1 MFRIHRISLENYC
14 NFKTKDII
22 LNQHTNILLGA
33 NGSGKTNVL
42 NAAAVALGTYLSFID
57 GIPKQTIPKIYPED
71 VRIEPGKNSDWLGRI
86 LMEPQYPCSIS
97 ATICIEGNV
106 LAVNYSLP
114 ALDAKPVVTGV
125 NPLTHTS
132 IPPSNADNDIV
143 LPLILYFG
151 ANRQF
156 KEKYRASGDRK
167 SEYSRI
173 DGYTRCLNG
182 MHHIDFALDCL
193 LAMDKSMQ
201 RVILDVLN
209 IAFRLVFGP
218 VGEMI
223 LLPNDHKNVIA
234 CKENKQ
240 IVPFFA
246 MSNGHKQLVKIV
258 LDIIT
263 RMHVLNPFLNADALA
278 QTPGVVL
285 IDSIESGLHPSAQAN
300 IIDALH
306 KLFPNV
312 QFIYTTQSPFIIH
325 VSNFGNIIP
334 LD

>member
-1 MFRIHRISLENYC
+1 MLRIHRLSLENYC
-14 NFKTKDII
+14 NFETKDII
-22 LNQHTNILLGA
+22 LDQHTNILIGA
-33 NGSGKTNVL
+33 NGSGKTNIL

-71 VRIEPGKNSDWLGRI
+71 VRIEPGKKSDWLGRI
-86 LMEPQYPCSIS
+86 IMESQYPCSIS
-97 ATICIEGNV
+97 ATICTEGNV
-106 LAVNYSLP
+106 KVVNYSLP
-114 ALDAKPVVTGV
+114 TLDAKPVITGV
-125 NPLTHTS
+125 NPLTHES
-132 IPPSNADNDIV
+132 IPPINADNDIV

-193 LAMDKSMQ
+193 LAMDESMQ

-209 IAFRLVFGP
+209 TAFRLVFGP

-223 LLPNDHKNVIA
+223 LFPNDRKNAIA
-234 CKENKQ
+234 CKENGQ

-263 RMHVLNPFLNADALA
+263 RMHVLNPFLHADALIK
-278 QTPGVVL
+278 TPGVVL

-300 IIDALH
+300 IIDTLH

-312 QFIYTTQSPFIIH
+312 QFVYTTQSPFVIQMASFNEI
-325 VSNFGNIIP
+325 FP